1 MATYYVWSGA
11 TGTNDGSSWT
21 NAFNA
26 NPGALTA
33 AYAAATTN
41 GDVIK
46 IHKTHID
53 QLAVNTSFSAL
64 AHITVLVVD
73 KDNSDALATM
83 DGSTG
88 YVGHLTASR
97 NVGFSGAFVT
107 YLHGMYAVTGGAT
120 AVDFNIG
127 TADNATLIAND
138 CTFHMG
144 STSSVCNVNIGS
156 GSTTGNNYVE
166 FKNVSFRYGNTS
178 QRTYTYGRVVI
189 DGGAV
194 LSSGSR
200 PAILFHGTGTSTR
213 PDLECRNFDMS
224 YITGTIITTDG
235 SSEITARFYNCKL
248 GAGAAKHVQSATI
261 GMGALECFYYNCATG
276 DEHYEFEHYNNNGQT
291 VVSTGIYANDGAT
304 YDGTNRC
311 SWKIT
316 TSAYATFWNPYKSP
330 WFYKYNAG
338 GSAITPSIEIL
349 RDDSTTAYTDAQ
361 VWGEWSYSA
370 NASDVMQ
377 ATVDD
382 HQSIAAY
389 ANGTSASNQ
398 AAGAGLGNWTGESGT
413 AWSGKLAPASSFTPQ
428 NIGHI
433 GARICVG
440 LAETTLYADPT
451 MRD

>member
-21 NAFNA
+21 NAFSA
-26 NPGALTA
+26 NPGALAA

-53 QLAVNTSFSAL
+53 QLSA
-64 AHITVLVVD
+64 AATYTAAANIAVLVVD
-73 KDNSDALATM
+73 KDDSDALAEM

-88 YVGHLTASR
+88 YIGHLTTNRAISF
-97 NVGFSGAFVT
+97 NGGNHT
-107 YLHGMYAVTGGAT
+107 YLHGIYAVTAGTTSAT
-120 AVDFNIG
+120 ISVG
-127 TADNATLIAND
+127 STDNASVVAENCSFVVLNT
-138 CTFHMG
+138 
-144 STSSVCNVNIGS
+144 STVAHIIS
-156 GSTTGNNYVE
+156 GSSGSSTANSNVE
-166 FKNVSFRYGNTS
+166 LINCKLQFGNVS
-178 QRTYTYGRVVI
+178 QRIMNYGRLTI
-189 DGGAV
+189 SGGEV

-200 PAILFHGTGTSTR
+200 PTVLFGTQVHGGAVNVY
-213 PDLECRNFDMS
+213 DFDMS
-224 YITGTIITTDG
+224 YITGTIVGVNGDQEVTMQ
-235 SSEITARFYNCKL
+235 FFNCKMAAGVVKFIASSTTNL
-248 GAGAAKHVQSATI
+248 GNAEV
-261 GMGALECFYYNCATG
+261 FYYNCATG

-349 RDDSTTAYTDAQ
+349 RDDSTTAYTDDQ
-361 VWGEWSYSA
+361 VWGEWAYSA

-382 HQSIAAY
+382 RQSIAAY
-389 ANGTSASNQ
+389 ANGTAASNQ
-398 AAGAGLGNWTGESGT
+398 AAGAGLGDWTGESGT